1 MGASELSWWLKK
13 EKDEDKSEEQWK
25 TIWVVVLKV
34 TVLVLLFG
42 LTASVAV
49 FILKYNHG
57 EDQTQSWTKGVEG
70 YPAWEEVVDL
80 ILEAEQNLPEIV
92 NVGVIGRSSEGRPIH
107 SVTVGGKEDKE
118 EGGGRLVLI
127 ICGLHA
133 REWMS
138 VLACIHILQAL
149 IQVKRS
155 YLLTQILLFACNER
169 QNEWQNALFRGSCI
183 RP

>member
-92 NVGVIGRSSEGRPIH
+92 NVGVIGRCVH
-107 SVTVGGKEDKE
+107 
-118 EGGGRLVLI
+118 LC
-127 ICGLHA
+127 ICVYLCTLLCMLFTAGA
-133 REWMS
+133 TSPCM
-138 VLACIHILQAL
+138 
-149 IQVKRS
+149 QV
-155 YLLTQILLFACNER
+155 YDAFV
-169 QNEWQNALFRGSCI
+169 
-183 RP
+183 